1 MSLQSFEANG
11 YIYFE
16 LHIACPVC
24 RERGIT
30 TPQTGWVH
38 ANDNCGGIIYVGE
51 NAYYCCVKCRH
62 TAHVKEWKYKC
73 PSHSTSDDEY
83 IGVGSSAVIAE
94 VISGA
99 GQMVSEVGQKWLI
112 KFLENLEDW

>member
-1 MSLQSFEANG
+1 MSLQSFGEDG
-11 YIYFE
+11 YTYFE

-38 ANDNCGGIIYVGE
+38 ANNNCGGTIYVGE

-94 VISGA
+94 VISCA

-112 KFLENLEDW
+112 KFLENLGDW